1 MVAVGFGGLF
11 GGGGVGVRGGVGLAE
26 PCYLMELMVSKMVL
40 IMM

>member
-1 MVAVGFGGLF
+1 LYGGE
-11 GGGGVGVRGGVGLAE
+11 GVGVRGGGGLTE